1 MTTGQDDFDDD
12 FEDRETRQQRL
23 DMFMAELAVLREQYG
38 LEIGGCG
45 ECGSPW
51 VYDVEDQQ
59 DLGWHLAWQ
68 GDKYIF
74 KQGDTSGTTRRS

>member
-1 MTTGQDDFDDD
+1 MTQDDDNE
-12 FEDRETRQQRL
+12 FEERDNKLRRL

-51 VYDVEDQQ
+51 VYDVEDET

-68 GDKYIF
+68 GDRYIF
-74 KQGDTSGTTRRS
+74 KQGDIRGTTR